1 MSDAVL
7 APGDPAPAFEAET
20 TSGERL
26 SLADLRGRQV
36 VLYFY
41 PRDNTPGCTKEACG
55 LRDSYADFAA
65 AGVVILGVSTDS
77 VRSHQK
83 FTEKFALP
91 FALLA
96 DTDGAIA
103 RAYGAWGEKKF
114 MGRTT
119 IGVKRSTFVIDP
131 EGKISHIF
139 AKVKPE
145 VHAQQLLD
153 ALGIARST

>member
-1 MSDAVL
+1 MSEPLNV
-7 APGDPAPAFEAET
+7 GDPAPDFTAEQ

-26 SLADLRGRQV
+26 SLADLRGKKV

-41 PRDNTPGCTKEACG
+41 PRDNTPGCTKEACA
-55 LRDSYADFAA
+55 LRDRYAQLQA
-65 AGVVILGVSTDS
+65 AGVAVVGVSTDS

-96 DTDGAIA
+96 DTEGAIA

-114 MGRTT
+114 MGRTSVGILRHT
-119 IGVKRSTFVIDP
+119 VVID
-131 EGKISHIF
+131 EAGRIAHIYR
-139 AKVKPE
+139 KVKPE
-145 VHAQQLLD
+145 EHAEQILRD
-153 ALGIARST
+153 LGIASEA